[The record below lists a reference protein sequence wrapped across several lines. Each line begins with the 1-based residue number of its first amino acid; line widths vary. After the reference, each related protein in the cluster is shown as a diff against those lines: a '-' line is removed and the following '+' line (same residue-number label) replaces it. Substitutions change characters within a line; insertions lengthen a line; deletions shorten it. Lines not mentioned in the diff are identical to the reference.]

1 MKIAEVEII
10 PLAIPFTHGGKPA
23 GWGGKAWTSL
33 SVLLVKVTTEEGVTG
48 YGEAFSYNC
57 LRSVQAAFDDMV
69 APIVVNQEVDDIGIF
84 LAEVQQKLHL
94 FGRYGVVM
102 FALSGLDIALW
113 DIAAKTV
120 NMPLWQLLGER
131 MQDRLPAYASLYRYG
146 EPEIVAER
154 CSQAIEEGY
163 GWIKLHET

>member
-1 MKIAEVEII
+1 MKIVEVETI

-33 SVLLVKVTTEEGVTG
+33 SILLVKVTTEEGVTG

-57 LRSVQAAFDDMV
+57 LRSVQAALDDMV

-84 LAEVQQKLHL
+84 LREVQQKLHL
-94 FGRYGVVM
+94 FGRYGIVM

-120 NMPLWQLLGER
+120 NMPLWQLLDER
-131 MQDRLPAYASLYRYG
+131 SG
-146 EPEIVAER
+146 IVVKDHVHA
-154 CSQAIEEGY
+154 SQATGGRIFLLP
-163 GWIKLHET
+163 IKRDSGVCLVPNLQQ